1 MFLRKHQKWIQNQK
15 KKTNQNNMAEF
26 NRSYYRYD
34 GGRRRSESEIDELEN
49 QFNLEQK
56 QKQKR
61 IMKLV
66 LGSIVGVILM
76 LFLFK
81 SCERIDAGHV
91 GVKVNLYGDNK
102 GVSDVTEVTG
112 VVFFNPITHNIY
124 EFPTFIQHK
133 EYTGENSF
141 VVNSKDGSEFHV
153 SPIINYSVQREKV
166 PAIFAKYRRSLEQIE
181 EGFLKTAVFDA
192 FRLATN
198 VYTADEL
205 ISNRQKFEIEVRR
218 ILEGQLLKEGFV
230 VNQFT
235 SNLIYPETFKN
246 AINAKNN
253 AVQAALKAEND
264 VKTAEAEAK
273 IKVAQAEGDAQSML
287 TRAKAEAE
295 ANRMKQTTLT
305 PLLIQLEYVKKWD
318 GRLPVYG
325 QVPQLFKTIQ

>member
-1 MFLRKHQKWIQNQK
+1 
-15 KKTNQNNMAEF
+15 MAKF
-26 NRSYYRYD
+26 NRYDYRWNEY
-34 GGRRRSESEIDELEN
+34 GNRRSESEIDEIER

-56 QKQKR
+56 QKQKNMVKT
-61 IMKLV
+61 ITA
-66 LGSIVGVILM
+66 GVIGFFALI
-76 LFLFK
+76 FLFF

-91 GVKVNLYGDNK
+91 GVKVNQFGDDK
-102 GVSDVTEVTG
+102 GVDNVVEVTG
-112 VVFFNPITHNIY
+112 MVFYNPITHSIY

-133 EYTGENSF
+133 EYTGDNSF

-153 SPIINYSVQREKV
+153 SPIINYSVQRDKV
-166 PAIFAKYRRSLEQIE
+166 PAIFSKYRRSLEQIE

-218 ILEGQLLKEGFV
+218 ILEGQLLREGFV

-235 SNLIYPETFKN
+235 SNLVYPETFKN

-273 IKVAQAEGDAQSML
+273 IKVAQAEGDAQSMI

-295 ANRMKQTTLT
+295 ANRLRQQTLN
-305 PLLIQLEYVKKWD
+305 PLLIQQQWIEAWRAGGSK
-318 GRLPVYG
+318 
-325 QVPQLFKTIQ
+325 VPTYIGGSGGDKFILNTK